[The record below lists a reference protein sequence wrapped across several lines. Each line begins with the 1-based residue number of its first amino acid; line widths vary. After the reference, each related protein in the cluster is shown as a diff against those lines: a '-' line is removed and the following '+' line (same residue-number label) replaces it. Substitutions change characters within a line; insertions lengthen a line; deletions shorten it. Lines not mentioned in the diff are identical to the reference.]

1 MRTVQRDK
9 RPVAYA
15 FYSDAQE
22 LVDDEGN
29 YTGEYDVG
37 YTEPVKALMNVSG
50 GRGQADIA
58 LFGLTQT
65 FARTATTE
73 DLTTAW
79 NTDMVFWVESDPDT
93 EPYDYRVVAISR
105 TINQVVLAL
114 AEVERQRTSETPP
127 GPEPEPDSPVD
138 PDTPDT
144 PDPDPVPTEPD
155 GDEP

>member
-1 MRTVQRDK
+1 MRTVKRNK

-15 FYSDAQE
+15 FYDGVTE
-22 LVDDEGN
+22 LLDDDGN
-29 YTGEYDVG
+29 YTGEYEVS

-73 DLTTAW
+73 DLITPF
-79 NTDMVFWVESDPDT
+79 NTQTVFWIEKDPDT
-93 EPYDYRVVAISR
+93 EPFDYRVVAVSR

-114 AEVERQRTSETPP
+114 AEVET
-127 GPEPEPDSPVD
+127 
-138 PDTPDT
+138 
-144 PDPDPVPTEPD
+144 
-155 GDEP
+155 DEDNNA